1 MKTVYYDMSDITAGA
16 VGVFVRDAQV
26 LPAGTTLCA
35 APVQEK
41 AEPGYAE
48 FARKDVHF
56 IFADDA
62 PEIDFYAVPRVD
74 VFARTTDGLLACLG
88 ESADVDSPAPIV
100 LIDHQRNVYR
110 AAKNMLD
117 MLTSSNWKDGI
128 CAESGVKLY
137 ADRVAAMA
145 DVEFVDIAS
154 KA

>member
-16 VGVFVRDAQV
+16 VGVFLRDARV
-26 LPAGTTLCA
+26 MPAGTTLCA

-41 AEPGYAE
+41 QESAYAE
-48 FARKDVHF
+48 FAQKDVHF
-56 IFADDA
+56 IFTDDM

-100 LIDHQRNVYR
+100 LIDAQRNVRR
-110 AAKNMLD
+110 AAKNLMD

-128 CAESGVKLY
+128 CEETGVKLY
-137 ADRVAAMA
+137 PSREAAMA
-145 DVEFVDIAS
+145 EVEFIDIAA